1 MDRTEKLPRPNEGP
15 ANANEEV
22 VTVASPSAQPLPS
35 SPPPPPDSASPPRVA
50 GYELTRVLG
59 RGGMGVVWQATEQR
73 FDRVVALKVHG
84 SRASDE
90 EVAQLWSEAHLAAK
104 IQDPGI
110 VRVHDVGFT
119 LEGRP
124 YYAMDLVVGTD
135 LAALVADHSLTPPRA
150 LGIAADIARA
160 AGAAHA
166 NGIIHRDLKPR
177 NVIVD
182 SSGRARVLD
191 FGIAVNTRSGEDLF
205 AGLMAGSPPYMAPEQ
220 ITGAKVGPQTDV
232 YAIGVILYEL
242 LVGERPFIR
251 ESVNDLLL
259 AVATEDPV
267 PPRKKNPDVHPDVEE
282 IILRCLEKD
291 LEKRFPNGRA
301 LHEALSAVIE
311 GRALEGVAPRSSG
324 WVPRTKSS
332 APPPDRPKRED
343 ATKHFVW
350 KWTLKTPPEKLWP
363 YVSNTDRLN
372 RAFGLSAVDFTD
384 EEQEHG
390 GSTRTGRMTAL
401 GMAIEWQ
408 EFPFEW
414 VKNKEHSVF
423 RWYRSGPI
431 SALWNKVT
439 LAPAPEE
446 SGGGTILTHEIW
458 ILPRGILGQVASFL
472 EINQK
477 AARGIDRSYRH
488 LDAVLSSGKDV
499 DPFEAPHVPKDEDR
513 RHLTETLMRITS
525 ELGAKEALGRRLAEH
540 LLSAPAQALARIRP
554 FELADAWHEDR
565 HELLDLCLH
574 AAGAGLLEPSWD
586 TICPKCLLA
595 HDSVTTL
602 QHLTS
607 VGHCKACASSYE
619 RDLAQSVELVFRPH
633 PRVRPTHRET
643 YCAGAPALRPHV
655 LLQQTLYPGEM
666 RAVQVTIPRGTYRVT
681 GTTTAAGWELTA
693 SAAGYE
699 SSALVI
705 VGERVE
711 GRPSIVRAGPVTMTL
726 VNDSEYEQTI
736 RLEIPGARE
745 DGVPASSAM
754 THPTFRELFADDL
767 LAYGQHL
774 SVSRM
779 AFLFA
784 SMTRRD
790 ALYQELGDMRAVE
803 AFTRLDEAVQKV
815 VAEEAGSLVPA
826 SLDLIVAA
834 FPSGTRA
841 TRAAIA
847 LSRALR
853 AAGLGDKVQL
863 ACHEGKCVALTR
875 SDQVEYFGQTLHR
888 GASLLVDAPPSG
900 IALSASLASDRAV
913 ASLIH
918 HENMELQIMRSE
930 AGPYKGRPVVIV
942 TDTPAARASLKQAAA
957 AG

>member
-1 MDRTEKLPRPNEGP
+1 MDHTQKLPR
-15 ANANEEV
+15 ATEEV

-35 SPPPPPDSASPPRVA
+35 APIPPIDSLTAPRVA
-50 GYELTRVLG
+50 GYELTRILG

-73 FDRVVALKVHG
+73 FDRTVALKVHG
-84 SRASDE
+84 SSASDE

-124 YYAMDLVVGTD
+124 YYAMDLVEGTD
-135 LAALVADHSLTPPRA
+135 LAALVADGSLTPPRA

-232 YAIGVILYEL
+232 YAIGVMLYEL
-242 LVGERPFIR
+242 LVGERPFVR
-251 ESVNDLLL
+251 PSVNELLL
-259 AVATEDPV
+259 AVATEEPV

-282 IILRCLEKD
+282 IILRCLEKEM
-291 LEKRFPNGRA
+291 EKRFPNGRA

-311 GRALEGVAPRSSG
+311 GRSLDGVAPRSSG
-324 WVPRTKSS
+324 WVPRAKSS

-343 ATKHFVW
+343 ATKHFIW

-372 RAFGLSAVDFTD
+372 RAFGLSPVDFTD
-384 EEQEHG
+384 DEKAEG
-390 GSTRTGRMTAL
+390 GTARTGRMSAL

-431 SALWNKVT
+431 SALWNRVM
-439 LAPAPEE
+439 LEQASEE
-446 SGGGTILTHEIW
+446 SGGGTLLTHEIW
-458 ILPRGILGQVASFL
+458 ILPRGILGQVAAFF

-488 LDAVLSSGKDV
+488 LDMVLQSGKDE

-513 RHLTETLMRITS
+513 RHLTEALLRITR
-525 ELGAKEALGRRLAEH
+525 ELGAKEALGVRLAEH
-540 LLSAPAQALARIRP
+540 LLAAPAQALARIRP
-554 FELADAWHEDR
+554 FELADAWHENR
-565 HELLDLCLH
+565 HEMLDLCLH

-602 QHLTS
+602 EHLTS

-619 RDLAQSVELVFRPH
+619 RDLAESVELVFRPH
-633 PRVRPTHRET
+633 PRVRPTHKET

-655 LLQQTLYPGEM
+655 LVQQILYPGEM
-666 RAVQVTIPRGTYRVT
+666 RTVQVDVPRGTYRVT
-681 GTTTAAGWELTA
+681 GTTVASGWELTA

-705 VGERVE
+705 IGERVE
-711 GRPSIVRAGPVTMTL
+711 GRPSIVRAGQVTLTL
-726 VNDSEYEQTI
+726 VNDSEYEQTM

-754 THPTFRELFADDL
+754 THPTFRELFAGDL

-784 SMTRRD
+784 SMSGRD
-790 ALYQELGDMRAVE
+790 AMYQELGDMRAVE
-803 AFTRLDEAVQKV
+803 AFTRLDEAVQKA
-815 VAEEAGSLVPA
+815 VAEEEGSLVPA

-841 TRAAIA
+841 TRAAISLA
-847 LSRALR
+847 RAVR
-853 AAGLGDKVQL
+853 AAGLGDKIQI

-875 SDQVEYFGQTLHR
+875 GDKAEYFGQTLHR
-888 GASLLVDAPPSG
+888 GAALLLDAPPAG
-900 IALSASLASDRAV
+900 IVLSASLASDRAV

-918 HENMELQIMRSE
+918 HENMELSIRRSE
-930 AGPYKGRPVVIV
+930 TGPYKGRPVVIV
-942 TDTPAARASLKQAAA
+942 TDTPAARASMRLA